1 MRDETLLKLSL
12 GIAVIGLLGLFWY
25 GTASS
30 TGYSVSELDQ
40 MLGQKVCLAGTASSV
55 FTSKAGNTFFQLS
68 DGTGQV
74 SVAIFKNSN
83 LDIADLKN
91 GVSAEVEGRVA
102 EYEGSLEV
110 IAEAIR
116 ILPPSQAS

>member
-25 GTASS
+25 GTANS

-40 MLGQKVCLAGTASSV
+40 ILGQKVSLAGTASSL

-74 SVAIFKNSN
+74 SVVIFESSD
-83 LDIADLKN
+83 LDIAGLKN
-91 GVSAEVEGRVA
+91 GVSVEVKGRVA
-102 EYEGSLEV
+102 EYEGELEI
-110 IAEAIR
+110 IADAIKFG
-116 ILPPSQAS
+116 AE